1 MVLKQI
7 VDNFAEGVA
16 SIMASTQPEPEHW
29 QIEKTTPLL
38 TAAAPISVEDR
49 RFLEALPS
57 PRGDGNFVNGQIQ
70 TFVKSILTD

>member
-16 SIMASTQPEPEHW
+16 SIMASTQPEPKHEHW
-29 QIEKTTPLL
+29 QTKTTLL
-38 TAAAPISVEDR
+38 TAAAPLSVEDR
-49 RFLEALPS
+49 RLLEEVPS
-57 PRGDGNFVNGQIQ
+57 PRGDCNFVNGQIQ